1 MESKIKLIV
10 DDSMKN
16 YTLKLDGNDQIWF
29 RGILNNPETIGT
41 ENLSIVVDEIGCI
54 NCSNKNIKTIKK
66 LTDKL
71 TGKNFPK
78 EIYNGFKRILNFVF
92 NPVINIR

>member
-66 LTDKL
+66 LTDK
-71 TGKNFPK
+71 N
-78 EIYNGFKRILNFVF
+78 
-92 NPVINIR
+92 